1 MRTYYQLPEP
11 AAGHYVCYPDLVG
24 RYNDF
29 PQHNER
35 RAAGAITAYN
45 LHIVCSGSGYVMK
58 EGQRVSLK
66 AGEGFLY
73 PRGAYQHYGT
83 DPEQPWDVRWIHF
96 MVPMELLLLRAADAS
111 SVWLFAV
118 SQASLARFVELTEE
132 MYMLCGSFETR
143 HEPRMS
149 ALLYELLAELAHN
162 SERLE
167 HDALPLITKN
177 AIREAADL
185 IRGTSG
191 QAWTL
196 PEMAALCGYSPY
208 YFLRLFRQVM
218 GRTPQQYLT
227 ACRIA
232 AAKSLLVA
240 TRLPVSEIASR
251 TGFSQSSYFI
261 RVFRKAE
268 NVSPKAYREMYS

>member
-11 AAGHYVCYPDLVG
+11 AAGHYVCYPDSVG

-35 RAAGAITAYN
+35 RAAGTIITYN
-45 LHIVCSGSGYVMK
+45 LHIVCSGGGYVMK

-73 PRGAYQHYGT
+73 PRGAFQHYGT
-83 DPEQPWDVRWIHF
+83 DPEQPWDVRWVHF
-96 MVPMELLLLRAADAS
+96 MVPIELMLLRAADAS

-118 SQASLARFVELTEE
+118 SQASLARFIELTEE
-132 MYMLCGSFETR
+132 MYELCGSFETR

-185 IRGTSG
+185 IRSTSG

-240 TRLPVSEIASR
+240 TKLPVSEIASR

-268 NVSPKAYREMYS
+268 HVSPKAYRELYS